1 MVAHQLHF
9 AAKYICTKNNI
20 AAKVREAILKMRKIS
35 EANGNSEMTLDEIN
49 DEIQA
54 ARTQIR

>member
-1 MVAHQLHF
+1 MHF

-20 AAKVREAILKMRKIS
+20 AAKAREAILKMRKTS

>member
-1 MVAHQLHF
+1 MHF

-20 AAKVREAILKMRKIS
+20 AAKAREAILKMRKIS